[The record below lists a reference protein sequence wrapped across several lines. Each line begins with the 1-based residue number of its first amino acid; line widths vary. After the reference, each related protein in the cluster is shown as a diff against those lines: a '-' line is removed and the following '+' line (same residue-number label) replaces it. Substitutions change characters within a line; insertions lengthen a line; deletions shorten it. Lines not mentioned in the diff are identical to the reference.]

1 MTSYPYVIGSISA
14 VEYLNSKYRNDYLC
28 QITRGYSSYSK
39 KAGSPY
45 YWELNVS
52 NGLVYFEFGCES
64 HELKSWTPRKIRDLC
79 KKHKE
84 LKLKDEI
91 NMLVR
96 LAKGKAESLSISYR

>member
-1 MTSYPYVIGSISA
+1 MTSYPYVIDSISA
-14 VEYLNSKYRNDYLC
+14 VEYLNSKYRNYYLC
-28 QITRGYSSYSK
+28 RITRGYSSYSK
-39 KAGSPY
+39 RYCGEY
-45 YWELNVS
+45 FWELSVS

-64 HELKSWTPRKIRDLC
+64 HELKSWTPRKIRELC

-96 LAKGKAESLSISYR
+96 LAKGKAESLNISYR